1 MAEQARQCP
10 WCDGTDTR
18 RIGEAGS
25 LLMTE
30 QWFCEGCS
38 SAFEVIRKRGSETD
52 DRDADRDGERDG
64 DDDAHRRGGGG
75 RW

>member
-1 MAEQARQCP
+1 MAEPARQCP
-10 WCDGTDTR
+10 WCDGTDTH

-38 SAFEVIRKRGSETD
+38 SAFEVIRKRGSEAD
-52 DRDADRDGERDG
+52 DLRDEGGDRDGHGR
-64 DDDAHRRGGGG
+64 AGGG